1 MKPILI
7 IDPGHGGI
15 DPGCSGNGIREKDY
29 TLKISLYQFE
39 RFKQLGVP
47 VAITRT
53 DDVTLDSGPRTNEVK
68 ASGAKYCISNHIN
81 AAGSTSAQGAETI
94 HSIKSDGKLAHA
106 LMDGLVAAGL
116 PKRRVFCK
124 ANSDGK
130 TDYYF
135 MHRLTGNVS
144 TVIVEYDFA
153 SNAEGAQRI
162 KDNWQKYA
170 EAVVQAFC
178 RFAGFPY
185 SPQMEE
191 PASEPGMFRD
201 VPDNHWAR
209 KSIEKAAKT
218 GIMVGVAP
226 GLFGLG
232 EPLTREQFVSVL
244 DRLGLL
250 D

>member
-7 IDPGHGGI
+7 IDPGHGGT

-29 TLKISLYQFE
+29 TLQISLYQFE

-53 DDVTLDSGPRTNEVK
+53 ADVTLDSGPRTNAVK
-68 ASGAKYCISNHIN
+68 NSGAKYCISNHIN
-81 AAGSTSAQGAETI
+81 AAASTSAQGAETI
-94 HSIKSDGKLAHA
+94 HSIHSDGKLATAIMNA
-106 LMDGLVAAGL
+106 LVSAGL

-130 TDYYF
+130 TDYYY

-153 SNAEGAQRI
+153 TNSEGAERI
-162 KDNWQKYA
+162 KKNWQKYA

-178 RFAGFPY
+178 QFAGFPY
-185 SPQMEE
+185 YP
-191 PASEPGMFRD
+191 PSEQAMFRD

-209 KSIEKAAKT
+209 TSIEKAAKA

-250 D
+250 K